1 MQHST
6 LRKTLHPKT
15 RACFATYS
23 WSACRLCPFQSSA
36 PHVVQ
41 VAPKI
46 MIPSHPTMT
55 DSAASE
61 AGRDVWFLN
70 GPTRP
75 GEGPRH
81 VAVEVEPF
89 TVGRKSSVSL
99 MLGFKTVSGCHAT
112 LWIED
117 GSLWIKD
124 LGSTN
129 GTFVN
134 GQRISQPVRL
144 GEEDLVHFA
153 EALFRIRRQSV
164 HSSISSTIAQNV
176 CDQAL
181 ALVQFDRLMTE
192 RLVVPHYQP
201 IVSMQ
206 DESLLGFE
214 ILGRGRVFGLE
225 SVNAMFEAAS
235 QLNLEVAL
243 SQMLRWEGVRVGR
256 DLLGDPVLF
265 VNTHPS
271 ELAHDG
277 LESSLV
283 RLREM
288 AGSTPLVLE
297 IHESAVTN
305 PQQLLK
311 LRGHLELLDIK
322 LAYDDFGSGQA
333 RLSELVQ
340 ARPEYVKFDMSLIQG
355 IERASTEQQHMLE
368 TLVRMVRD
376 LEIKALA
383 EGIENEREADFC
395 RSIGFDLAQGFYFG
409 RPVPIDSASDR

>member
-1 MQHST
+1 MMVVPQ
-6 LRKTLHPKT
+6 
-15 RACFATYS
+15 
-23 WSACRLCPFQSSA
+23 QSIS
-36 PHVVQ
+36 
-41 VAPKI
+41 
-46 MIPSHPTMT
+46 
-55 DSAASE
+55 DNASPDVGN
-61 AGRDVWFLN
+61 AVWFLH
-70 GPTRP
+70 GPSSP
-75 GEGPRH
+75 GEGARPI
-81 VAVEVEPF
+81 AVENDPF
-89 TVGRKSSVSL
+89 TVGRKSSSSL
-99 MLGFKTVSGCHAT
+99 ILGFNTVSSLHAT
-112 LWIED
+112 LWIEE

-124 LGSTN
+124 LDSTN

-134 GQRISQPVRL
+134 GQRISQPVQL

-164 HSSISSTIAQNV
+164 HTSVSSTIAQNV

-181 ALVQFDRLMTE
+181 ALVQFDRLMAE
-192 RLVVPHYQP
+192 RLVIPHYQP
-201 IVSMQ
+201 IVSMR
-206 DESLLGFE
+206 DGSMLGFE

-256 DLLGDPVLF
+256 GLPEDPVLF

-271 ELAHDG
+271 ELVHDG

-288 AGSTPLVLE
+288 AGSTSLVLE

-305 PQQLLK
+305 PQRLAQLQTQ
-311 LRGHLELLDIK
+311 LEDLDIK
-322 LAYDDFGSGQA
+322 LAYDDFGAGQA

-355 IERASTEQQHMLE
+355 IESSSTERQHMLE
-368 TLVRMVRD
+368 ALVRMVRD
-376 LEIKALA
+376 LDIRALA
-383 EGIENEREADFC
+383 EGIETEREAEFC